1 MGIHVEPD
9 RKDWNIKGK
18 SIRDLIKEL
27 ESFDDQGLIV
37 KISIDGGKTVKPIS
51 LIGKVNGECVLLN
64 LE

>member
-1 MGIHVEPD
+1 MEVSK
-9 RKDWNIKGK
+9 RDWASRDK

-27 ESFDDQGLIV
+27 KSFEDQSLVV

-51 LIGKVNGECVLLN
+51 LVGKVNGECVLLS